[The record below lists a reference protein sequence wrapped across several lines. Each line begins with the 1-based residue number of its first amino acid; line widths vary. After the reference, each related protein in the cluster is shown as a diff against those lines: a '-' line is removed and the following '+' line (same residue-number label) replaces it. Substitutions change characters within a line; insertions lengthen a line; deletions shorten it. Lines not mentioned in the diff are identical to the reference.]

1 MQQQRFDVRQP
12 QDLSRSFQLSNLA
25 GILTGHKRASAAL
38 SSFIKTCID
47 DSSAG
52 FLDAAKKIRDD
63 YLTHNT
69 EVAEPSPPRQ

>member
-1 MQQQRFDVRQP
+1 
-12 QDLSRSFQLSNLA
+12 
-25 GILTGHKRASAAL
+25 LTGHKRASAAL